1 MALEKISDKQ
11 KEILEFIKSE
21 ILNRGYP
28 PSVRDKIGRAHV

>member
-21 ILNRGYP
+21 ILNRGYRHLCVI
-28 PSVRDKIGRAHV
+28 SAMVYF